1 MKRTLELT
9 IDLHEE
15 NFSLDIRDPD
25 SCIHNEFSF
34 FYSRHDLLDFNQT
47 VGEEIYS
54 WISLWRDAQDEMED

>member
-25 SCIHNEFSF
+25 SCIHNEFF
-34 FYSRHDLLDFNQT
+34 FPYSPFDLADFNQT

-54 WISLWRDAQDEMED
+54 WISLWQDGMED